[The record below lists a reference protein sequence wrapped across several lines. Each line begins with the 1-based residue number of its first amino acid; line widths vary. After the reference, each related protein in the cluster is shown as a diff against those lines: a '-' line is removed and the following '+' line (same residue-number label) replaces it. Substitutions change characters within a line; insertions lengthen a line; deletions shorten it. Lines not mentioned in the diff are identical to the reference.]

1 MVERA
6 DISSV
11 LNQIRSMQH
20 QMPKPEGV
28 NPAGQGGINPLQSP
42 EKPNAPSFGEMFAGA
57 VNQVN
62 DLSKSSSELQTA
74 YMRGD
79 EGVDLA
85 RVMIAMNKSSVASEA
100 LIQGRN
106 RLVQAYESI
115 MKMPI

>member
-11 LNQIRSMQH
+11 LNQIRSMQS
-20 QMPKPEGV
+20 QMPKPEAV
-28 NPAGQGGINPLQSP
+28 QVPDLRSTHPLNAP
-42 EKPNAPSFGEMFAGA
+42 EKPNAPSFGEMFSGA
-57 VNQVN
+57 INQVN
-62 DLSKSSSELQTA
+62 DLSKTSSELQTS

-100 LIQGRN
+100 LIQSRN

>member
-11 LNQIRSMQH
+11 LNQIRTMQS
-20 QMPKPEGV
+20 QLPRPEGIKAPDMRGV
-28 NPAGQGGINPLQSP
+28 NPLNAP
-42 EKPNAPSFGEMFAGA
+42 EKPNAPSFGDMFSGA
-57 VNQVN
+57 INQVN
-62 DLSKSSSELQTA
+62 HLSKTSSQMQTS

-100 LIQGRN
+100 LIQSRN
-106 RLVQAYESI
+106 RLVQAYQSI